1 MNVRVR
7 ENLPRTNNILEKWHN
22 YFAGGII
29 PHAYPDIWEFPEKFK
44 GNNPLNHI
52 KPFKP
57 FKLGWKTNRNKE
69 NIERLTNGCK
79 TELEDTK
86 R

>member
-57 FKLGWKTNRNKE
+57 FKLGWKTNRKKE
-69 NIERLTNGCK
+69 NIERQTNGCK